1 MTETKP
7 QTEPTMEEI
16 LASIRRIISENDE
29 EQEAKKR
36 VESAAAPPA
45 SLVPPD
51 APKDKAVNVGPVAE
65 PSDLVAAAAT
75 IPFKPRPASVSTGA
89 AVLEL
94 TDMIAED
101 GTVISLSTGK
111 PYHPTVTDEARQDQA
126 EDVASEAR
134 DQPNNEKTA
143 PSLGTAQYSENR
155 MENPKETTASPDGL
169 VSAATAAA
177 ATATFAQLARSMAQ
191 EPQASSNMS
200 VGSGTSIEDIVR
212 EMLRPMLK
220 EWLDQNLPKMVEHM
234 VRRELDRMVRRAEDV

>member
-1 MTETKP
+1 MTDTKS

-36 VESAAAPPA
+36 AESATAPPGVLVPPGAASEEMVAAEAPAAAAAAPVKAPVTPSPA
-45 SLVPPD
+45 
-51 APKDKAVNVGPVAE
+51 AVRT
-65 PSDLVAAAAT
+65 D
-75 IPFKPRPASVSTGA
+75 A

-111 PYHPTVTDEARQDQA
+111 PYHQAMPDKARQTLA
-126 EDVASEAR
+126 EDVASEAA
-134 DQPNNEKTA
+134 DQPSKKTA
-143 PSLGTAQYSENR
+143 PRPGTAQNSENT
-155 MENPKETTASPDGL
+155 MENPKDNTAKQDGL
-169 VSAATAAA
+169 VSASTAAA

-191 EPQASSNMS
+191 DPQSNNNLAI
-200 VGSGTSIEDIVR
+200 GSGATIEDIVR

-220 EWLDQNLPKMVEHM
+220 DWLDENLPKMVEHM